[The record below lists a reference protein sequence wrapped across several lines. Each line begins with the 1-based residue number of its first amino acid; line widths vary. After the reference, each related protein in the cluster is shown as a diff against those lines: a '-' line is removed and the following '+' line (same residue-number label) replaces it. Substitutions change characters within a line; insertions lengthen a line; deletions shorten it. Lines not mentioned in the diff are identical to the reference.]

1 MKRPSSPQKLG
12 DVLGQL
18 VRSMGIEGP
27 LARGTVVARW
37 ESILGD
43 SLLQH
48 VDKSWVKGNKLFVRV
63 KSSVWRQELHLQ
75 REEWRTR
82 LNKEMG
88 AEIVQEIVF
97 R

>member
-1 MKRPSSPQKLG
+1 MKRSAKPQKLG

-18 VRSMGIEGP
+18 VQSMGIEGP

-37 ESILGD
+37 EGILGE

-48 VDKSWVKGNKLFVRV
+48 VDKSWVKGDKLFVRV
-63 KSSVWRQELHLQ
+63 KSSAWRQELHHQ

-82 LNKEMG
+82 LNQEMG
-88 AEIVQEIVF
+88 AELIREIVF